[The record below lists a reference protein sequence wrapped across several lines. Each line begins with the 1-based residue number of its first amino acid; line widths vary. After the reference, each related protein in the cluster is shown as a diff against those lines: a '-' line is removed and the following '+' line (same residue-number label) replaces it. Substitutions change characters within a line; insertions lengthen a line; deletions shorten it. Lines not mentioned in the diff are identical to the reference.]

1 MTDKQEEEA
10 TDWSGYSC
18 PNASCRDHG
27 VAGRG
32 NIRLER
38 RYGRNSVA
46 LLRCKTCMKTFSE
59 NRGTPLFR
67 LRLPYEKFR
76 EVLTSLVRCGSIR
89 GTADTV
95 GVNKNTVERI
105 VKLAGKHMKRFN
117 DFMLRNLRMSQVQC
131 DEFWTYI
138 ASKRGVRMTKARGTS
153 P

>member
-1 MTDKQEEEA
+1 MTDKQEEE
-10 TDWSGYSC
+10 TDRSGYSC
-18 PNASCRDHG
+18 PNESCKDHG
-27 VAGRG
+27 VAGKE

-38 RYGRNSVA
+38 RCGRNSVA

-59 NRGTPLFR
+59 NRGAPLFR
-67 LRLPYEKFR
+67 LRLSYEKFR
-76 EVLTSLVRCGSIR
+76 EVLTSLVRCGSIG

-117 DFMLRNLRMSQVQC
+117 GFMLRNLWMSQVQC
-131 DEFWTYI
+131 DRFWTYI
-138 ASKRGVRMTKARGTS
+138 ASKKGVRMMKARDTS

>member
-1 MTDKQEEEA
+1 MVEEEKKEEA
-10 TDWSGYSC
+10 EWSRYSC
-18 PNASCRDHG
+18 SNKGCKDYSVSG
-27 VAGRG
+27 KG

-38 RYGRNSVA
+38 YYGRNGVA
-46 LLRCKTCMKTFSE
+46 LLRCKTCRKTFSE

-67 LRLPYEKFR
+67 LRLPYEKLR

-105 VKLAGKHMKRFN
+105 VKLAGAQMKRFN
-117 DFMLRNLRMSQVQC
+117 DFMLRDLRMNQAQC

-138 ASKRGVRMTKARGTS
+138 KSKKGVQSMKARGTY